1 MEGSRGLLGAIVQC
15 AHELGYSASLVA
27 VYPRSERCA
36 WRRRVGEGN
45 CPGALVRVIVA
56 ARSVAMLDE
65 HQNAARAPFH
75 SRDNAER
82 TTDGARARDCN
93 HRSFLPSE
101 LIPHYNNNTPHTVQQ
116 FMLCSN
122 HTVNVA

>member
-1 MEGSRGLLGAIVQC
+1 MNSGI
-15 AHELGYSASLVA
+15 
-27 VYPRSERCA
+27 
-36 WRRRVGEGN
+36 RRVWSQYIHDLSGVPGA
-45 CPGALVRVIVA
+45 GALVRVIVA

-93 HRSFLPSE
+93 HRSFLTSE
-101 LIPHYNNNTPHTVQQ
+101 LIPHYNNNTPRTVQQ